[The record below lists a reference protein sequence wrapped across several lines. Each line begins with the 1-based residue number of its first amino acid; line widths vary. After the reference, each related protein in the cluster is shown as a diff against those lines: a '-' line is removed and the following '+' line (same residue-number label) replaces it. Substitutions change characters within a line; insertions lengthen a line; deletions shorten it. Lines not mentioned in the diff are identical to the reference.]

1 MKSPT
6 DTQAKDMASQ
16 PPRHRS
22 DAPVI
27 MHPPPSCLVSQSF
40 VTSQVRAMD
49 SVRDLR
55 NSSGDWVAIALRG
68 ALMSRIGKTWLVM
81 IYVSKGV
88 RAGLIIAVTSV
99 LGWLGGC
106 SDVPTFVPPPSA
118 PPPPPIAIVSDT
130 AQAAGFASG
139 PVEASVQQA
148 SAADEVVYVSLT
160 PGTVPGGATA
170 TIRRVG
176 GAASLVTTLSN
187 GGFDPVPV
195 QAQTN
200 DSIEVAVRDAGGA
213 TIGVLRLSV
222 TPRRPPIVVRT
233 NPRTRRT
240 TCH

>member
-1 MKSPT
+1 
-6 DTQAKDMASQ
+6 
-16 PPRHRS
+16 
-22 DAPVI
+22 
-27 MHPPPSCLVSQSF
+27 
-40 VTSQVRAMD
+40 
-49 SVRDLR
+49 
-55 NSSGDWVAIALRG
+55 
-68 ALMSRIGKTWLVM
+68 MSRIGKTWLVM

-200 DSIEVAVRDAGGA
+200 
-213 TIGVLRLSV
+213 
-222 TPRRPPIVVRT
+222 
-233 NPRTRRT
+233 
-240 TCH
+240 